1 MKITPTIAGL
11 LCSAIISDTLLFRS
25 PTCTQVDEKAAKKLA
40 KLADIDL
47 EKMAGEMF
55 KAGSSLAGKSA
66 EEICFQDFKQ
76 FTVDDV
82 VFGVGQINSMNR
94 EELKE
99 IKEVLLPHLPEVL
112 NTNQLQMVYF
122 MLTDIL
128 DESTEL
134 LCVGN
139 NAKEYIIDA
148 FDLNED
154 TEQVVLK
161 GVVSRKKQLI
171 PTLVG
176 TLQQ

>member
-1 MKITPTIAGL
+1 
-11 LCSAIISDTLLFRS
+11 
-25 PTCTQVDEKAAKKLA
+25 
-40 KLADIDL
+40 
-47 EKMAGEMF
+47 
-55 KAGSSLAGKSA
+55 
-66 EEICFQDFKQ
+66 
-76 FTVDDV
+76 
-82 VFGVGQINSMNR
+82 MNR